1 MYSFDFPNMLNGSHV
16 ALLKDEDATNSNI
29 ELALMSWK
37 NSLFGDPYFGSN
49 LKRFI
54 YEQNNVIL
62 RDLVIDDIY
71 LCLQQFIPQIY
82 VDRRD
87 ITVDGQKD
95 TLYATIKYTNIFD
108 KTVNLYQIDLMTRQ

>member
-1 MYSFDFPNMLNGSHV
+1 MYSLAFPKMFNSTTTRLFSDHEATSSNLKL
-16 ALLKDEDATNSNI
+16 LLKSE
-29 ELALMSWK
+29 K
-37 NSLFGDPYFGSN
+37 YSLFGDPYFGTS
-49 LKRFI
+49 LKKLTF
-54 YEQNNVIL
+54 EQNNIVL
-62 RDLVIDDIY
+62 QDLVIDDIY

-108 KTVNLYQIDLMTRQ
+108 KTVNLYQIDIMTRQ